1 LALDIESKK
10 SIYYLGKVGKSYTK
24 TNVLIILVNPVDLQA
39 ESGFFRECGGIDMLE
54 LRDVCVAASSGDSEI
69 EIVNHISL
77 SLDKGKIYVI
87 TGPNGGG
94 KTSLAKA
101 IMGIYPLSGGSIFLD
116 GEDISNM
123 SITERAN
130 VGIGYA
136 FQSPT
141 RFKGLKV
148 RDILTI
154 AAGKNR
160 VNKDS
165 ESNNEGISGSNSG
178 SNNKAGSESVNSG
191 NNEGVNSENG
201 VSVGNRVSEGV
212 SGGNLNAAVKNSGRL
227 NEIKL
232 NSLLVDVGLCA
243 QDYIDREL
251 DTSFSGGELKRIEIA
266 TILARDLRV
275 ALFDEPEAGIDL
287 WSFQRLT
294 ETFRQLN
301 EVTQTTIII
310 ISHQERILRLAD
322 EVILITRGKVTD
334 ITTPEKLLGKI
345 DYTATDCDCPN
356 CIDRKEPV
364 LAAVKQ

>member
-1 LALDIESKK
+1 MALDIESKK

-160 VNKDS
+160 GNKDS
-165 ESNNEGISGSNSG
+165 ES
-178 SNNKAGSESVNSG
+178 
-191 NNEGVNSENG
+191 
-201 VSVGNRVSEGV
+201 V
-212 SGGNLNAAVKNSGRL
+212 SGGDLNTAVKNSGRL